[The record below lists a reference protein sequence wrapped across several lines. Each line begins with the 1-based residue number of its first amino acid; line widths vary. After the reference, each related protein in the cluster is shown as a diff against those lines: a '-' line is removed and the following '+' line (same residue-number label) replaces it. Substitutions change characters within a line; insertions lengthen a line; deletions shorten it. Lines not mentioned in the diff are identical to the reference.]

1 MRSNRSFYLL
11 YQASIRRIRRSNA
24 KKRELRIIRSTR
36 PRDKHRRPR
45 FNAIDNFYFKNHELT
60 ISLKGDFAL
69 LENPELVISLINQF
83 ATIENERHIRRKV
96 LIDISKITALDIG
109 AIGLLLSVVNSLTK
123 KNIPIVG
130 NLPNDESC
138 RDLFIRSGFL
148 SHMQDMQGKPFSRK
162 GLSLLIERGFD
173 KTSNKRVGDE
183 IKKAVHYLT
192 GISQSYR
199 PVYSMVQ
206 EMCAN
211 SIEHANFDKRK
222 KNWLFAVYYDVD
234 KVIFT
239 MTDIGEGILS
249 TLKKK
254 AVQLFQD
261 AISFKDEVLTLD
273 GIFDKKYQSS
283 TLDTNRNKGLPK
295 IKEINSEQ
303 YVENLKVITNRVFLD
318 FSNPKN
324 SKKLDHKLKGTFYYW
339 ELTKQSIERWQTR
352 NI

>member
-183 IKKAVHYLT
+183 IKKLC
-192 GISQSYR
+192 I
-199 PVYSMVQ
+199 
-206 EMCAN
+206 
-211 SIEHANFDKRK
+211 I
-222 KNWLFAVYYDVD
+222 
-234 KVIFT
+234 
-239 MTDIGEGILS
+239 
-249 TLKKK
+249 
-254 AVQLFQD
+254 
-261 AISFKDEVLTLD
+261 
-273 GIFDKKYQSS
+273 
-283 TLDTNRNKGLPK
+283 
-295 IKEINSEQ
+295 
-303 YVENLKVITNRVFLD
+303 
-318 FSNPKN
+318 
-324 SKKLDHKLKGTFYYW
+324 
-339 ELTKQSIERWQTR
+339 
-352 NI
+352 

>member
-11 YQASIRRIRRSNA
+11 YQASIRRIRRANA

-83 ATIENERHIRRKV
+83 ATIENERHIRKKV

-148 SHMQDMQGKPFSRK
+148 SHMQDMQGKPFNRK

-183 IKKAVHYLT
+183 IKKAVNYLT

-211 SIEHANFDKRK
+211 SIEHANSDKRK

-261 AISFKDEVLTLD
+261 AISFKDDVLTLD
-273 GIFDKKYQSS
+273 GAFDKKYQSS
-283 TLDTNRNKGLPK
+283 TLDANRNKGLPK

-324 SKKLDHKLKGTFYYW
+324 SRKLDHKLKGTFYYW
-339 ELTKQSIERWQTR
+339 ELTKKSIERWQTR